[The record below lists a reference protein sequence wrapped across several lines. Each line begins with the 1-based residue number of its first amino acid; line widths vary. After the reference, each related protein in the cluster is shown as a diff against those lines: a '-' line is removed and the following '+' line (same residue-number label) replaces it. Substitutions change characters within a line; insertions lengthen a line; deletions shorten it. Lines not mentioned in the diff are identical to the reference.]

1 MYKENNFTLQTY
13 HHPTVVGYSA
23 GNLTT
28 YFNAELTSTQIL
40 NIDKVLGNTG
50 ANGQWMFNVSPTL
63 SEKEKIEEKC
73 LQWVSE
79 QEDHG
84 DWTNNLPDCPCSKL
98 QANRDWRF
106 SFVRSSDESCAF
118 FVATTSQH
126 GLECC
131 YDDNGALLVG
141 PKEGGR
147 YHYYHSL
154 FYPNQHEESDSRPF
168 SQCCEETEN
177 CELFYKHRP
186 SPNCSVYEP
195 PTPGIITSIHPS
207 IYPFIHPSIHL
218 SIPSIHL
225 SIPSIHLLSIHP
237 SIYPFIDQFI
247 NPPIHSRNRFHM
259 GRSSF

>member
-1 MYKENNFTLQTY
+1 MYKENNFTLQIY

-28 YFNAELTSTQIL
+28 YFNAELTSAQIL

-50 ANGQWMFNVSPTL
+50 ANGQWMFNVSPIL

-84 DWTNNLPDCPCSKL
+84 DWTDNLPDCPCSKL

-207 IYPFIHPSIHL
+207 IHLSIHSSIYPFIHP
-218 SIPSIHL
+218 
-225 SIPSIHLLSIHP
+225 
-237 SIYPFIDQFI
+237 IYPFIHPFIDRFI
-247 NPPIHSRNRFHM
+247 NPPIHSRIRFHM